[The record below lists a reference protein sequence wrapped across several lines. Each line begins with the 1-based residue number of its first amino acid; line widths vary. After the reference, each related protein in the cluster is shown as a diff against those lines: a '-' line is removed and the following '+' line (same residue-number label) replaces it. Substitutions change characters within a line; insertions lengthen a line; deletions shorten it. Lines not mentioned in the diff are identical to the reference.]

1 MVLKTKITFNIYTR
15 GGVRV
20 LNVGTHDTD
29 RGLLVLIYVDLW
41 LEVF

>member
-15 GGVRV
+15 GVRV